1 MEAVAALRSRRHA
14 GRRELLGPGAAAVG
28 ADEEA
33 DRVRGAKGSFH
44 EAYRTCTPA
53 GLGGDVGGAMST
65 TTLPMPPA
73 PTAAATAGVLALSTC
88 TQFWPPSVDVKTP
101 CPTPAKSTRP
111 ACSTRLPAGVEVS
124 STSERTSPAMPAPG
138 VQFRPPFC
146 ERNTPL
152 VDAR

>member
-1 MEAVAALRSRRHA
+1 MFAADCWVQVAPPSVLTKNPA
-14 GRRELLGPGAAAVG
+14 GSGAPPVPCM
-28 ADEEA
+28 
-33 DRVRGAKGSFH
+33 

-73 PTAAATAGVLALSTC
+73 PTAAATAGVLTLSTC
-88 TQFWPPSVDVKTP
+88 AQVWPPLVEVKIP
-101 CPTPAKSTRP
+101 CPELP

-124 STSERTSPAMPAPG
+124 STSERTSPEMPAPG
-138 VQFRPPFC
+138 VQLRPPSC